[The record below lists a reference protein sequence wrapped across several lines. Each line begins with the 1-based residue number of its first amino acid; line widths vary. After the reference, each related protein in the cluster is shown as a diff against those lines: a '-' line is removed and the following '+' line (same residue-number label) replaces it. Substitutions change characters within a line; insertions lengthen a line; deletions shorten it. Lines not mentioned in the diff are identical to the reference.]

1 MWWLSVK
8 NAVAYP
14 EDSSSVPNSHIRCLT
29 TTRNSNFKDPM
40 DAFFDHSEHYCSC
53 FWASCLGA
61 IKTRRHLYSL
71 RLLAFLLRAVSWAS
85 RPNPTIHLPS
95 LYHVTLWLTSF
106 PPLLL
111 PQLQSPVLFIK
122 KATPPSCYKKL
133 ISMEGEVSQ
142 FTHSEPISSR
152 TMPSLSLSVAFWAD
166 WELGHPQTQDSLTFN
181 KIISESFTW
190 FSGRW
195 GGTIYI

>member
-1 MWWLSVK
+1 M
-8 NAVAYP
+8 
-14 EDSSSVPNSHIRCLT
+14 SHNHSELQLQG
-29 TTRNSNFKDPM
+29 SD
-40 DAFFDHSEHYCSC
+40 DAFSDHSEHYCSC

-71 RLLAFLLRAVSWAS
+71 SLLAFLLRAVSWAS

-95 LYHVTLWLTSF
+95 LYHRTLWLTSF
-106 PPLLL
+106 PLCSSPSFSLQFFSSKKPLLL
-111 PQLQSPVLFIK
+111 PV
-122 KATPPSCYKKL
+122 TKKL

>member
-14 EDSSSVPNSHIRCLT
+14 EDSSLVPNSYIRCLT

-40 DAFFDHSEHYCSC
+40 DAFSDHSEHYCSC

-61 IKTRRHLYSL
+61 IKTWRHLYSL
-71 RLLAFLLRAVSWAS
+71 SLLAFLLRAVSWAS

-106 PPLLL
+106 SPLLL
-111 PQLQSPVLFIK
+111 PHFSLQFFSSKKPLLLPVTKNLLAWRGRF
-122 KATPPSCYKKL
+122 
-133 ISMEGEVSQ
+133 
-142 FTHSEPISSR
+142 
-152 TMPSLSLSVAFWAD
+152 PSL
-166 WELGHPQTQDSLTFN
+166 LTLNQSAAGLCPVYLLVWPFGQ
-181 KIISESFTW
+181 IES
-190 FSGRW
+190 
-195 GGTIYI
+195 